1 MIHEEARVE
10 VALDHARTQVVDAP
24 RASSASTHSSN
35 HLIQI
40 EAGLVAIEQTLTH
53 TNLFLIATKKNH
65 HHGGNQ
71 NLVHHLG
78 VLTAASTSHVLDV
91 GSHALP
97 ITNQLQRNLEQGNHI
112 IEHVLI
118 SAHHDAQLAVASTD
132 ITSRHRG
139 VEAVEALLLAHGID
153 LLSERRLAGG
163 HIHVDAALLPIR
175 RQNRHYLQT
184 LENTL
189 LTESDLSHI
198 RGVTTDYEKRVN
210 RPDNAENNIGTLRN
224 LNGALRQLST
234 LRDEGIALAQGTVV
248 LKMTQRA

>member
-1 MIHEEARVE
+1 MRKANLEER
-10 VALDHARTQVVDAP
+10 
-24 RASSASTHSSN
+24 S
-35 HLIQI
+35 HLL
-40 EAGLVAIEQTLTH
+40 EDLLVAT
-53 TNLFLIATKKNH
+53 
-65 HHGGNQ
+65 
-71 NLVHHLG
+71 
-78 VLTAASTSHVLDV
+78 
-91 GSHALP
+91 
-97 ITNQLQRNLEQGNHI
+97 
-112 IEHVLI
+112 
-118 SAHHDAQLAVASTD
+118 HHDAQLGITSTD

-163 HIHVDAALLPIR
+163 HIHVDAALLPITL
-175 RQNRHYLQT
+175 QNRHYLQT

-210 RPDNAENNIGTLRN
+210 RPDNAENNIGILRN

-234 LRDEGIALAQGTVV
+234 LRNEGIALAQGTVV